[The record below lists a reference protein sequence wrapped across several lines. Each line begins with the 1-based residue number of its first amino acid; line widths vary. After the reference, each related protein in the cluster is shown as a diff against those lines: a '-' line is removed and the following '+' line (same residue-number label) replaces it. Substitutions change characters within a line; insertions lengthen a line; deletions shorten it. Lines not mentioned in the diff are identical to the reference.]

1 MNNENIQRIR
11 ILDSISDA
19 SIAVSE
25 LRDRFDKLIDRY
37 EAENR
42 YPSIRE
48 LKDVMGFIDGIA
60 IPIQKALELI
70 NEPTRTSK
78 TWIRQNQRR

>member
-1 MNNENIQRIR
+1 MNHETNQRIR

-25 LRDRFDKLIDRY
+25 LRTRFDKLIDRC
-37 EAENR
+37 EVENR

-48 LKDVMGFIDGIA
+48 LKDMVGFIDGIA
-60 IPIQKALELI
+60 IPIQRAQELI
-70 NEPTRTSK
+70 NKPVRTSK
-78 TWIRQNQRR
+78 TWTS

>member
-25 LRDRFDKLIDRY
+25 LRARFDKLIDKC
-37 EAENR
+37 EVENR

-48 LKDVMGFIDGIA
+48 LKDMVGFIDGVA
-60 IPIQKALELI
+60 IPIQRAQELI
-70 NEPTRTSK
+70 NKPVRTSK
-78 TWIRQNQRR
+78 TWTS

>member
-1 MNNENIQRIR
+1 MNNETTQRIK

-25 LRDRFDKLIDRY
+25 LRARFDKLIDRC
-37 EAENR
+37 EVENR

-48 LKDVMGFIDGIA
+48 LKDMMGFIDGVA
-60 IPIQKALELI
+60 IPIQRAQEQI
-70 NEPTRTSK
+70 NEPTRTGK
-78 TWIRQNQRR
+78 TWIS

>member
-1 MNNENIQRIR
+1 MNNETTQRIR

-19 SIAVSE
+19 SVAVSE
-25 LRDRFDKLIDRY
+25 LRARFDKLIDRC
-37 EAENR
+37 EVENR

-48 LKDVMGFIDGIA
+48 LKDMMGFIDGVA
-60 IPIQKALELI
+60 IPIQRAQELI

-78 TWIRQNQRR
+78 TWTS

>member
-1 MNNENIQRIR
+1 MDHETNQRIR

-19 SIAVSE
+19 SVAMSE
-25 LRDRFDKLIDRY
+25 LRARFDKLIDRC
-37 EAENR
+37 EMENR

-48 LKDVMGFIDGIA
+48 LKDMMGFIDGVA
-60 IPIQKALELI
+60 IPIQRAQELI

-78 TWIRQNQRR
+78 TWTS

>member
-1 MNNENIQRIR
+1 MNNETTQRIR

-25 LRDRFDKLIDRY
+25 LRAKFDKLIDRC
-37 EAENR
+37 EVENR

-48 LKDVMGFIDGIA
+48 LKDMMGFVDGIA
-60 IPIQKALELI
+60 IPIQRAQELI
-70 NEPTRTSK
+70 NEPVRTSK
-78 TWIRQNQRR
+78 TWTS